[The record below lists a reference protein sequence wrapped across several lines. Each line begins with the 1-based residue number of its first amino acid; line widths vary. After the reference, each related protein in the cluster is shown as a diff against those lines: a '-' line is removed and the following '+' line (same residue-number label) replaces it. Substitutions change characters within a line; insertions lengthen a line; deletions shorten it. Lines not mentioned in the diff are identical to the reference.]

1 MTGASLRG
9 VIEDPD
15 FTSSVTV
22 RHDQSADVDD
32 DGHVEFQLS
41 DSETMEIVIT
51 TPESTPFEIGREG
64 QSDGTAFAA
73 CAMIDA
79 GLEEDDRVLW
89 DDGFGEEPYRAV
101 EVKPTHFDGDRFAW
115 YRLIEDARGE
125 PVNDDSGG
133 DGGVR

>member
-1 MTGASLRG
+1 MNCSLRE

-41 DSETMEIVIT
+41 DPEPVEIVIT
-51 TPESTPFEIGREG
+51 TPEATPFEITREG
-64 QSDGTAFAA
+64 QSDDTAYAA
-73 CAMIDA
+73 AAMLDA
-79 GLEEDDRVLW
+79 GLVDDDRVLW
-89 DDGFGEEPYRAV
+89 DDGFGETAYRAV
-101 EVKPTHFDGDRFAW
+101 EVEVTHFDGDRFAW
-115 YRLIEDARGE
+115 YRLIEDSRGE
-125 PVNDDSGG
+125 PTNDDSSG

>member
-1 MTGASLRG
+1 MNCSLRE

-41 DSETMEIVIT
+41 APEPMEIVIT
-51 TPESTPFEIGREG
+51 TPESTPFEITREG
-64 QSDGTAFAA
+64 QSDDTAFAA
-73 CAMIDA
+73 CAMIDT
-79 GLEEDDRVLW
+79 GLKDDDRVLW
-89 DDGFGEEPYRAV
+89 DDGFGETAYRAV
-101 EVKPTHFDGDRFAW
+101 EVDPTHFDGDRFAW
-115 YRLIEDARGE
+115 YRLIEDSRGE
-125 PVNDDSGG
+125 PTNDDSSG